1 VILPGS
7 SSLLL
12 LRTFG
17 GLSLE
22 RSGEVL
28 GGAAAQR
35 GRLAILACLAVA
47 GEHGLSRDRLLAL
60 FWPESDTSRAR
71 AALRQAL
78 YSLRQATGA
87 DLTTGTSQLRLNRRE
102 IESDVTRFLTAAQD
116 GRDEEAIALYTG
128 PWLDGVHVDGCPDLD
143 RWLDSERSRLA
154 GAYRACLERLAI
166 QAHDQGRQVE
176 SVGWWRRLA
185 ADDPLSSGI
194 AVRLIDTLADAGD
207 LAGALHA
214 ARVHEQ
220 LLADEYELGP
230 SAEVMEAV
238 RRVHAAQRSRTS
250 APLAEDGPH
259 EHAADADRSF
269 DLPVNGSADSWS
281 TTHVDGGRQDTGSQS
296 AGVAAPASRANRAR
310 RILARSPKILVA
322 GVLVALGLAG
332 AKAISSPT
340 QPDFSDYRI
349 AVAPFE
355 NLTGEAAYDPVGYA
369 AADWIAQGIAE
380 SGLLDVVSPLDA
392 MVSTRWLSREHET
405 SPGPQ
410 LARAFAAEN
419 GARILVSGAYTR
431 QGDEIVL
438 HARIVDAESGELLRA
453 AGEASARPESL
464 QEATE
469 LLRQTVLGALGTV
482 VDERLTSSARGT
494 RMPPSY
500 QAYAEFA
507 EGMDLFVQ
515 ASYEEFMRPSNGRPM
530 YTEAA
535 ARFERA
541 ASLDSTYTM
550 PVLWTAFAWYASDRE
565 RAQKAGESIER
576 LRSRM
581 PPAERA
587 MADYIIF
594 ILANDRLADREL
606 SAERLE
612 RYYQLAK
619 RAAQYAPD
627 SEWLWKYAR
636 AARNTGRLHEA
647 LAALDQVNPNSRWI
661 ERWPIYWRELSEV
674 LHMLGDCERE
684 LEVRERFSRVMPHDG
699 WNGPAFRMRA
709 LACLGREHDIRQMI
723 DSLPDLLPGHFW
735 AELHAHGFGSLAD
748 SVARVRAIAHLANL
762 NDTNYSRSVSPGT
775 LWQAGRFAEAHEAYS
790 VLADTAPPDW
800 RPSLLR
806 TIGTLKVMLGDTAG
820 ARAILEELKTYDGD
834 RTADPNGN
842 ARFSEV
848 QIAAALGDHEYA
860 VKVTLEKIAAGRP
873 SLFYGSPA
881 HGGLSYS
888 YDFHYNITRPGIR
901 QVAEDPRV
909 RPLLVPRDGPPH

>member
-1 VILPGS
+1 MIFTNS

-22 RSGEVL
+22 QSGEVL

-47 GEHGLSRDRLLAL
+47 GDHGLSRDRLLAL

-87 DLTTGTSQLRLNRRE
+87 DLTTGTSQLRLNRRA

-185 ADDPLSSGI
+185 ADDPLSSGV

-207 LAGALHA
+207 LAGALQA
-214 ARVHEQ
+214 ARVHEH
-220 LLADEYELGP
+220 LLADEYELSP

-238 RRVHAAQRSRTS
+238 RRVHEAQRSRTS
-250 APLAEDGPH
+250 APLAEDGPDK
-259 EHAADADRSF
+259 HAAGADRSF

-281 TTHVDGGRQDTGSQS
+281 ITHVDGGWQDTASQS
-296 AGVAAPASRANRAR
+296 AGVAVPASRANRAR
-310 RILARSPKILVA
+310 LILARSPKILVA

-332 AKAISSPT
+332 AKAISSPS

-405 SPGPQ
+405 SPSPQ
-410 LARAFAAEN
+410 LATAFAAEN

-469 LLRQTVLGALGTV
+469 FLRQRVLGALGTI
-482 VDERLTSSARGT
+482 VDERLTSSTRGT

-515 ASYEEFMRPSNGRPM
+515 ASYQNFMRPNSGRAT

-541 ASLDSTYTM
+541 ANLDSTYTM
-550 PVLWTAFAWYASDRE
+550 PVLWTAFAWNNANERE
-565 RAQKAGESIER
+565 RAQKAGENIEG

-581 PPAERA
+581 PPPERA
-587 MADYIIF
+587 MADYII
-594 ILANDRLADREL
+594 IIVNQDGEL
-606 SAERLE
+606 DAERLE
-612 RYYQLAK
+612 RRYQAAK

-627 SEWLWKYAR
+627 SEWLFKYSR
-636 AARNTGRLHEA
+636 AARGTGRLHEA
-647 LAALDQVNPNSRWI
+647 LTALDRINPDSRWI
-661 ERWPIYWRELSEV
+661 ERWPMYWQELNEV

-684 LEVRERFSRVMPHDG
+684 LEVRERFSRVMPNNG

-709 LACLGREHDIRQMI
+709 LACLGREHRVRQMI
-723 DSLPDLLPGHFW
+723 DSLPDLLPGHFFY
-735 AELHAHGFGSLAD
+735 ELHAHGFGALAD
-748 SVARVRAIAHLANL
+748 SVARARAMAHLSNL
-762 NDTNYSRSVSPGT
+762 NDSTNSRSVSPQT
-775 LWQAGRFAEAHEAYS
+775 LLWAGRFDEALEVYRMR
-790 VLADTAPPDW
+790 ADTVPGI
-800 RPSLLR
+800 RPVLLG
-806 TIGTLKVMLGDTAG
+806 TIGRLKAMLGDTAG
-820 ARAILEELKTYDGD
+820 ARATLDELRSYDGN
-834 RTADPNGN
+834 RNADPFGN

-848 QIAAALGDHEYA
+848 QVAAALGDHEYA
-860 VKVTLEKIAAGRP
+860 VKLTLEKIAEDRP
-873 SLFYGSPA
+873 SLFYASPE
-881 HGGLSYS
+881 HGGLGYW
-888 YDFHYNITRPGIR
+888 YDFHYSLSIPQMRR
-901 QVAEDPRV
+901 VAEDPRV